1 MSQIAGLPADTRDAL
16 LTVSTATLATQL
28 RQRGL
33 AHCFLEGLRPA
44 RPDLRLAGTAR
55 TLRYVALREDVFAA
69 RGTGYNEQKRVI
81 DSICPGEV
89 LVIEARADLGAGTIG
104 DILARR
110 VAERGGT
117 GIVTDG
123 CLRDSPSFAA
133 LGIPAYSSGVHAAP
147 LGRRHVPMDSDLP
160 VTCGGVLVMPGDVLC
175 GDAEGVVVIPRQLA
189 GEVAAAAAEEEL
201 EERYIYE
208 QVTNGERI
216 EGLYPLGAG
225 QRPGFERWKQERT
238 GERSTA

>member
-1 MSQIAGLPADTRDAL
+1 MSEIAGLSEGTREAL
-16 LTVSTATLATQL
+16 LTVSAATLATQL
-28 RQRGL
+28 RRRGL
-33 AHCFLEGLRPA
+33 AHCVLEGLSPA
-44 RPDLRLAGTAR
+44 RPGLRLLGTAR

-81 DSICPGEV
+81 DLIRPGEV

-123 CLRDSPSFAA
+123 CLRDSPSFAT
-133 LGIPAYSSGVHAAP
+133 LDVPTYSGGAHAAP

-175 GDAEGVVVIPRQLA
+175 GDAEGVVVIPRLLA
-189 GEVAAAAAEEEL
+189 DEVASAALEEEL
-201 EERYIYE
+201 EERFVYE
-208 QVTNGERI
+208 QVTQGERI
-216 EGLYPLGAG
+216 EGLYPLGADK
-225 QRPGFERWKQERT
+225 RSGFERWKQERT
-238 GERSTA
+238 SERSPA

>member
-1 MSQIAGLPADTRDAL
+1 MSEIAGMSEDTREAL

-44 RPDLRLAGTAR
+44 RSGLRLLGTAR
-55 TLRYVALREDVFAA
+55 TLRYVAFREDVFAA
-69 RGTGYNEQKRVI
+69 LGTGYNEQKRVI
-81 DSICPGEV
+81 DSIGPGEV
-89 LVIEARADLGAGTIG
+89 LVIEARADRGAGTIG

-123 CLRDSPSFAA
+123 CLRDSPSFAT
-133 LGIPAYSSGVHAAP
+133 LGIPAYSGGAHAAP

-160 VTCGGVLVMPGDVLC
+160 VTCGGILVMPGDLLV
-175 GDAEGVVVIPRQLA
+175 GDAEGVVVLPPA
-189 GEVAAAAAEEEL
+189 VADDVAAAALSEEL
-201 EERYIYE
+201 EERFIYE
-208 QVTNGERI
+208 QVTRGERI
-216 EGLYPLGAG
+216 EGLYPLGPRT
-225 QRPGFERWKQERT
+225 RPAFERWKQDHVEERT
-238 GERSTA
+238 LA

>member
-1 MSQIAGLPADTRDAL
+1 MLNDTTIDSQPEIR
-16 LTVSTATLATQL
+16 VKS
-28 RQRGL
+28 
-33 AHCFLEGLRPA
+33 
-44 RPDLRLAGTAR
+44 
-55 TLRYVALREDVFAA
+55 LRYGELDRSVVVAAA
-69 RGTGYNEQKRVI
+69 V
-81 DSICPGEV
+81 
-89 LVIEARADLGAGTIG
+89 
-104 DILARR
+104 R

-133 LGIPAYSSGVHAAP
+133 LGIPAYSGGAHAAP

-189 GEVAAAAAEEEL
+189 GEVASAALEEEL

-208 QVTNGERI
+208 QVTKGERI
-216 EGLYPLGAG
+216 EGLYPLGAP
-225 QRPGFERWKQERT
+225 QRPGFERWKQEQT
-238 GERSTA
+238 GERSLV

>member
-1 MSQIAGLPADTRDAL
+1 MSEIAGMSGDTREAL

-33 AHCFLEGLRPA
+33 AHCFLEGLSPA
-44 RPDLRLAGTAR
+44 RSDLRLLGTAR

-89 LVIEARADLGAGTIG
+89 LVIEARADLEAGTIG

-123 CLRDSPSFAA
+123 CLRDSPSFAT
-133 LGIPAYSSGVHAAP
+133 LDVPTYSGGAHAAP

-175 GDAEGVVVIPRQLA
+175 GDAEGVVVVPRLLA
-189 GEVAAAAAEEEL
+189 DEVASAALEEEL
-201 EERYIYE
+201 EERFIYE
-208 QVTNGERI
+208 QVTQGERI

-225 QRPGFERWKQERT
+225 KRSGFERWKQERID
-238 GERSTA
+238 ERSPA